1 MLNTINPNKFRI
13 LTEIWMFFQMTL
25 PIDFVLL
32 SLFRF
37 AISIDKIPDRTKG
50 GFIESILHVLT

>member
-1 MLNTINPNKFRI
+1 
-13 LTEIWMFFQMTL
+13 MFFQMTL

-37 AISIDKIPDRTKG
+37 AISLDKIPDRSKG
-50 GFIESILHVLT
+50 SFIESILPVLK